1 MNLKGRRWVSRLAFF
16 LILLPSV
23 MFLSPSGLSAKSPGV
38 DSPTGD
44 WLNDL
49 RNCVK
54 TELQLGVLFL
64 IDESK
69 SLIKNRLNENGI
81 GSDPEG
87 GRVEGVIAAISAL
100 QSLANEV
107 DADGKKVDVYVAIDG
122 FGRGYH
128 PRGSSNGFTALN
140 DETLGDLTSQAEAF
154 RSLTNDE
161 NTDYRAALDGANAAF
176 NGFRDQIGSQ
186 IEESCQ
192 LVVWFTDGEYDTGDD
207 PDLNPSEKSQI
218 KNGICGDGGKAD
230 ALRAS
235 NVKIY
240 AIGLGKKDK
249 KGNPPDFGLMNRIS
263 EGIGE
268 PCGNVPAAGTFK
280 SIENLDLLPDVFL
293 QPPLWDGGPSQ
304 PSKPCGTGEPN
315 CAEIKFDMPEWINHF
330 QILIKSPNRDLSVE
344 VKDPTGQVTP
354 IPIGVNMEDSNKKVD
369 IAAGVTMQRL
379 SRTRAMLV
387 GDQIGRGG
395 AGWAGEWV
403 VIFRGEGA
411 GEGAAQLKFIG
422 ALGISVD
429 QKELDRKE
437 LKGLEIRVESE
448 KNTPFES
455 RFANYDDLLADVTL
469 KVSGKELPLKGKT
482 VDSKGVILIDTAEL
496 ESFLGDGLGKTAAS
510 LIIEVQPRGIIEFA
524 EERTQIDM
532 PVVSTRIKLRT
543 GKGFPRI
550 DGILSVSKLDGTK
563 SGTVVINVV
572 GPEEGEGRITIG
584 ESEND
589 EADVVEVV
597 SEITTCTVKANET
610 KTCEIKF
617 EASKTANAFIEL
629 PLKFELSGTKVD
641 GNEKLTDQLP
651 VRIEMT
657 RPLNSEDFW
666 KRLVLLL
673 LLFAIVQ
680 GSVRFLLVFVKAKF
694 RGVRPNSRFITFRVN
709 IDADGNLNAEGGQFT
724 GQYDQLR
731 FAQDLEADF
740 RSKSFFVDNRNTLQ
754 FEISLFKALFK
765 YPLFG
770 LVTSQG
776 PTVGQKGVERTK
788 AGLLAARVP
797 LMLRKGWI
805 IALDEGASNDSLK
818 RMGKLEGTLLILLDP
833 VPETDLQD
841 QIDEVLTAVE
851 GSGQLKVLIDLLVSQ
866 VESEIDQPVDKP
878 VVAAKGDDWFSTT
891 TYSPDDDLGGSDI
904 KNLDPVVVETAD
916 GEAKRPKREK
926 KFKQPKE
933 KRVKKNTEET
943 QESISPDSDG
953 SSSAFD

>member
-1 MNLKGRRWVSRLAFF
+1 MNLRIGRRVRRLAV
-16 LILLPSV
+16 LSILLSTWFSLIPMPANAAKPSID
-23 MFLSPSGLSAKSPGV
+23 SA
-38 DSPTGD
+38 TGD
-44 WLNDL
+44 WLNQF
-49 RNCVK
+49 RTCVK
-54 TELQLGVLFL
+54 VERQLGVLFL

-69 SLIKNRLNENGI
+69 SLIKNQMNENGI

-87 GRVEGVIAAISAL
+87 GRVEGVVAAISAL
-100 QSLANEV
+100 QSLANET
-107 DADGKKVDVYVAIDG
+107 DADGQKVDVYVAIDG

-128 PRGSSNGFTALN
+128 TRGSSKGFTALN
-140 DETLGDLTSQAEAF
+140 DSSIGTLTSEAEAF

-161 NTDYRAALDGANAAF
+161 NTDYRAALDGANDAF
-176 NGFRDQIGSQ
+176 EGFRKQIGS
-186 IEESCQ
+186 EVNESCQ

-207 PDLNPSEKSQI
+207 RDLNPSERSQI
-218 KNGICGDGGKAD
+218 KYGICGDGGKAD
-230 ALRAS
+230 VLRS
-235 NVKIY
+235 NNIKIY

-249 KGNPPDFGLMNRIS
+249 KGNPPDFSLMNRIS
-263 EGIGE
+263 EGTGE
-268 PCGNVPAAGTFK
+268 PCGTMTAAGTFK

-293 QPPLWDGGPSQ
+293 QPPLWDGGPLQ
-304 PSKPCGTGEPN
+304 PSKPCVTGEPN

-496 ESFLGDGLGKTAAS
+496 ESFLGDGAGKTAAS
-510 LIIEVQPRGIIEFA
+510 LIIEVQPRGVIEFA

-629 PLKFELSGTKVD
+629 PLKIELSGTEVD
-641 GNEKLTDQLP
+641 DNAKLTDELP

-657 RPLNSEDFW
+657 RPLNSANFW
-666 KRLVLLL
+666 KQLVLLL

-680 GSVRFLLVFVKAKF
+680 GSVRFLLVFMKAKF

-709 IDADGNLNAEGGQFT
+709 IDADGNLNAEGGQFI

-776 PTVGQKGVERTK
+776 PTVGQRGVERTK

-818 RMGKLEGTLLILLDP
+818 SVGKLVGTLLILLDP
-833 VPETDLQD
+833 VPETELQD
-841 QIDEVLTAVE
+841 QIDEVIESIGTSSQLEFLVNALAKQEVSLLDDAPTKDGE
-851 GSGQLKVLIDLLVSQ
+851 GK
-866 VESEIDQPVDKP
+866 E
-878 VVAAKGDDWFSTT
+878 DWPPTSV
-891 TYSPDDDLGGSDI
+891 YEDDDFSGESDMGV
-904 KNLDPVVVETAD
+904 NDQLMTSSTVVD
-916 GEAKRPKREK
+916 DSKRRK
-926 KFKQPKE
+926 KTRQPKS
-933 KRVKKNTEET
+933 KRSKSSKDEIPET
-943 QESISPDSDG
+943 STFIDDDFPSP
-953 SSSAFD
+953 FD

>member
-1 MNLKGRRWVSRLAFF
+1 MNLKGRRWVSRLVFL
-16 LILLPSV
+16 LILLPSI
-23 MFLSPSGLSAKSPGV
+23 MFLSPSGVSAKSPEA

-54 TELQLGVLFL
+54 TELQLGILFL

-69 SLIKNRLNENGI
+69 SLIKNQLNENGI

-128 PRGSSNGFTALN
+128 PRGSSKGFTALN
-140 DETLGDLTSQAEAF
+140 DGTLGDLTSQAEAF
-154 RSLTNDE
+154 RSLMNDE
-161 NTDYRAALDGANAAF
+161 NTDYRAALDGAKAAF
-176 NGFRDQIGSQ
+176 DGFRDQIGSQ

-218 KNGICGDGGKAD
+218 KYGICGDGGKAD

-249 KGNPPDFGLMNRIS
+249 KGNPPDFGLMNRIA

-304 PSKPCGTGEPN
+304 PSKPCGTGKPN
-315 CAEIKFDMPEWINHF
+315 CAEIKFDMPEWISHF

-344 VKDPTGQVTP
+344 VKDPTGQVTL
-354 IPIGVNMEDSNKKVD
+354 IPIGVNMSESNKRVD

-403 VIFRGEGA
+403 VTFRGDGA

-455 RFANYDDLLADVTL
+455 RFTNYDDLTASVTL
-469 KVSGKELPLKGKT
+469 KVSGDEKTFDNKT

-496 ESFLGDGLGKTAAS
+496 ESFLGDGAGKTAAA
-510 LIIEVQPRGIIEFA
+510 LNIEVQPRGKIEFSEGPA
-524 EERTQIDM
+524 FIDM

-550 DGILSVSKLDGTK
+550 EGILSVSKLDGTK

-617 EASKTANAFIEL
+617 QASKTANAFIEL
-629 PLKFELSGTKVD
+629 PLKIELSGTKVD
-641 GNEKLTDQLP
+641 PNEKLTDELP

-657 RPLNSEDFW
+657 RPLNSVDFW

-680 GSVRFLLVFVKAKF
+680 SSVRFLLVFMKAKF
-694 RGVRPNSRFITFRVN
+694 LGVRPNSRFITFRVN
-709 IDADGNLNAEGGQFT
+709 IDSDGNLNSEGGQFV
-724 GQYDQLR
+724 GQNDQLR
-731 FAQDLEADF
+731 FAQDLEEDF
-740 RSKSFFVDNRNTLQ
+740 RSKSFFVDNRNTFQ

-797 LMLRKGWI
+797 LMLRKGWV

-818 RMGKLEGTLLILLDP
+818 SVGKLEGTLLILLDP
-833 VPETDLQD
+833 VPETDLQE
-841 QIDEVLTAVE
+841 QIDTVLTAVE
-851 GSGQLKVLIDLLVSQ
+851 GSGQLKVLIDLLAAQ
-866 VESEIDQPVDKP
+866 AESGIEQTEDKP
-878 VVAAKGDDWFSTT
+878 VVTTVLDGWSSPTNYDPEDDF
-891 TYSPDDDLGGSDI
+891 GGSDV
-904 KNLDPVVVETAD
+904 KKPDPVVVVTAD
-916 GEAKRPKREK
+916 GDEKRAKREK
-926 KFKQPKE
+926 KVKQPKE
-933 KRVKKNTEET
+933 KRVKKNTEIT
-943 QESISPDSDG
+943 QKTTLPISDDSSDPY
-953 SSSAFD
+953 D